1 MPKRAALFHSYPSG
15 NGDVYGQGRRERLE
29 ELTDLDLSHTTPME
43 ALLRLHQWKQ
53 ELTESQSG
61 DAAEGTRGE
70 ETEADQR

>member
-1 MPKRAALFHSYPSG
+1 MDLFGSG
-15 NGDVYGQGRRERLE
+15 DDRRGHRLLE

-53 ELTESQSG
+53 ELAESRSG

-70 ETEADQR
+70 ETEGE